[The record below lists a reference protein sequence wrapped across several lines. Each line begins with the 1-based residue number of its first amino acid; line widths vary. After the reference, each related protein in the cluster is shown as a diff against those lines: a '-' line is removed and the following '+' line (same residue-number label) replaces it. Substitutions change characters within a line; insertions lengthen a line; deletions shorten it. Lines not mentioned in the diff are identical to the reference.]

1 MGTGVILLVVWGGGE
16 NPEIDQQPVQR
27 RVAILLGMLH
37 ANVR

>member
-1 MGTGVILLVVWGGGE
+1 MGTGVILLAGGGKGS
-16 NPEIDQQPVQR
+16 NPEIDQHPVQR

>member
-1 MGTGVILLVVWGGGE
+1 MGTGVILLGVGGGG
-16 NPEIDQQPVQR
+16 NPEIDQHPVQR

>member
-1 MGTGVILLVVWGGGE
+1 MGTGVILLVVWGGG